1 MGLRVYILALL
12 SALAALVLFQMGLSW
27 RTARNMGGGMRRQSA
42 EITRNLAEVIRR
54 SELERIELTMSAGT
68 ADLKTVIRMT
78 EETTLLSSD
87 FFMSQSALA
96 RSASELTERIRE
108 GVKRHL
114 LKLIKD
120 RLPIA
125 NGSGATFEYRAFSDE
140 LPYFLPYAYWEDGEI
155 KYADVTT
162 VEVESD
168 DPASVT
174 EEERALSLK
183 AELALPYY
191 VASLPAGHDRSRAR
205 PEKVNWSQPYID
217 EITGFLMVSATA
229 PINLEGT
236 GVLGVVY
243 IDLNLSSLE
252 KMTREVTAKLPSG
265 SLALS
270 FSAASGEVLASPHQ
284 PDWAPAQVDSPQSPE
299 GRTIK
304 FKTLEQLPFGRE
316 VAAVF
321 KGLAEDELGRT
332 AGEISGRPHTVL
344 LFNVAGLF
352 GLVVVI
358 PDETLY
364 SAAAQA
370 QAMSAEMD
378 RSQLREMR
386 QITFSAVVCL
396 VLVAAAL
403 VVISIS
409 ILRATRRLG
418 VIVSQLSSESRD
430 IEGLAGAVSQTAAT
444 LEADAVG
451 QARAIADASEALR
464 HISEQVRANAQAT
477 EQCGQAMD
485 RATGQVDAGEAAMAK
500 MSEAIAAMSQATSE
514 IVKTLKTINAISFQT
529 NLLALNAAVESARA
543 GEAGAGF
550 AIVADEVRKLA
561 GLTTEAASRSEALI
575 AQANRRV
582 EEGQAV
588 KAELEADLKDIEET
602 VRLAAGQV
610 ELIRTATRDQAQA
623 VDSVNSDMNA
633 LDSAVKRNEE
643 VARQSLK
650 SSQSLLT
657 RAGAL
662 EDTSRSLDRLTHG
675 GRPEGRQ
682 AEAQGRGELQHIIPT
697 RP

>member
-12 SALAALVLFQMGLSW
+12 GAMAVLVLFQMGLSW
-27 RTARNMGGGMRRQSA
+27 RTARSMGGNIRRQSG

-54 SELERIELTMSAGT
+54 SELERIELTMLAGT
-68 ADLKTVIRMT
+68 ADLKMVVRMT
-78 EETTLLSSD
+78 EEATLLSGD
-87 FFMSQSALA
+87 FFMAQSALA
-96 RSASELTERIRE
+96 RSSAELTEAIRE

-114 LKLIKD
+114 LKLLKD
-120 RLPIA
+120 RLSIA
-125 NGSGATFEYRAFSDE
+125 NGTGATFEHRAFSNE

-155 KYADVTT
+155 KYADVAT

-168 DPASVT
+168 DPASIT

-191 VASLPAGHDRSRAR
+191 VASLPADHDRSRAR
-205 PEKVNWSQPYID
+205 PEKVNWSPPYID
-217 EITGFLMVSATA
+217 EITGHLMISATA
-229 PINLEGT
+229 PLNLEGA

-252 KMTREVTAKLPSG
+252 EITRKVTAKLPSG

-270 FSAASGEVLASPHQ
+270 FSAATGEVLASPNQ
-284 PDWAPAQVDSPQSPE
+284 PAWAPAQVDSPQSSE
-299 GRTIK
+299 GRTIQ
-304 FKTLEQLPFGRE
+304 FKTLEQLPFGRD

-321 KGLAEDELGRT
+321 KGLAEDKLGRT
-332 AGEISGRPHTVL
+332 SGDVSGRPHTLFV
-344 LFNVAGLF
+344 FNVVGLF
-352 GLVVVI
+352 GLVVLI

-364 SAAAQA
+364 AAAGQA

-386 QITFSAVVCL
+386 KITMSAAVCL
-396 VLVAAAL
+396 ILVAAAL
-403 VVISIS
+403 AVISTS

-418 VIVSQLSSESRD
+418 HIVNHLSGESQD
-430 IEGLAGAVSQTAAT
+430 IEDLAGAVSQTAAT
-444 LEADAVG
+444 LETDAVG
-451 QARAIADASEALR
+451 QSRAIADASEALR

-485 RATGQVDAGEAAMAK
+485 RATGQAVAVEAAMAK
-500 MSEAIAAMSQATSE
+500 MSEAIAGMSQATSE
-514 IVKTLKTINAISFQT
+514 IVKTLKTINTISFQT
-529 NLLALNAAVESARA
+529 NLLALNAAVEAARA

-575 AQANRRV
+575 AEANRRV
-582 EEGQAV
+582 DEGQAV
-588 KAELEADLKDIEET
+588 KAELEADFKDIEET

-610 ELIRTATRDQAQA
+610 DLIRTATRDQAQA
-623 VDSVNSDMNA
+623 VDSVNSDMKA
-633 LDSAVKRNEE
+633 LDLAVKRNEE

-650 SSQSLLT
+650 SSQSLLR

-662 EDTSRSLDRLTHG
+662 EDTSRSLDQLTHG

-682 AEAQGRGELQHIIPT
+682 ALVRRLT
-697 RP
+697 